1 MISFE
6 MRNWHGSCIGPAEP
20 AGIGGR
26 GRGNGMKTY
35 RMLLAIAAVAGAAG
49 LAGGAARAGTIIAPV
64 SVAAIP
70 AGTCCG
76 GAYVVENIINQSG
89 LSAGYTGGV
98 TDFDSFTATATH
110 SNPSNGNGFASNNNG
125 VTTIDFNFDFGET
138 VSLTR
143 FALWNDTDVQA
154 IGAFTLY
161 AASDDSF
168 GTLTSLGSFNAAV
181 AGFPVA
187 AQVFDMADATGRY
200 FRLHA
205 TAFAPNTNL
214 LNFGEVAF
222 EGSVATV
229 PAPGGLA
236 LFALALAGIGAV
248 RRRRAA

>member
-1 MISFE
+1 
-6 MRNWHGSCIGPAEP
+6 
-20 AGIGGR
+20 
-26 GRGNGMKTY
+26 
-35 RMLLAIAAVAGAAG
+35 MLLAAVAVAGAVG
-49 LAGGAARAGTIIAPV
+49 LAGGAAKAGTIVAPV
-64 SVAAIP
+64 SVTAIP
-70 AGTCCG
+70 AGNCCG
-76 GAYVVENIINQSG
+76 GSFVVENIVNQSG

-98 TDFDSFTATATH
+98 TDFDAFTATATH
-110 SNPSNGNGFASNNNG
+110 SSPSNGNGFASNNNG

-143 FALWNDTDVQA
+143 FALWNDIDIQA

-161 AASDDSF
+161 AATDASF
-168 GTLTSLGSFNAAV
+168 GTLTSLGSFNAAI

-205 TAFAPNTNL
+205 TAFDPGTNL

-222 EGSVATV
+222 EGAAAV

-236 LFALALAGIGAV
+236 GIGAA